1 MKRREFIALLGGAAV
16 AWPLQ
21 GRAQQSRKLP
31 RIGVLWHAGNE
42 VEEAKYLAAL
52 RQGFN
57 DLGYVEGK
65 TYVLENRFAAEK
77 YERFNSLAAELVA
90 AKVDVLVAI
99 TPEAALAAQHA
110 TATIPVVFAVVG
122 NPVGAKLV
130 DSLARPGRNIT
141 GLSNVLIDL
150 TGKRLELFKDAIP
163 TLLHVILL
171 VNPNAYRIQAG
182 IDQVERHRSAAA
194 ALGLMVQE
202 IATPDPNSIES
213 EFSVIAD
220 RTSGLVIVPDSM
232 LFNERKHIAELAL
245 AHRLPSMAF
254 NAEMVEA
261 GLLMSYGASFLVQ
274 FRQVAV
280 YVDKILKGAKPADL
294 PVEQPVQFELI
305 INSKTAKAL
314 HLDIAPSLLARAD
327 EVIE

>member
-141 GLSNVLIDL
+141 GLSNVSIDL

>member
-1 MKRREFIALLGGAAV
+1 MKRREFLALLGGAAV

-141 GLSNVLIDL
+141 GLSNVMIDL
-150 TGKRLELFKDAIP
+150 SGKRLELFKDAIP
-163 TLLHVILL
+163 TLSHVILL
-171 VNPNAYRIQAG
+171 VNPNAYRIQVAT
-182 IDQVERHRSAAA
+182 ELHRSAAA

-213 EFSVIAD
+213 AFSAIAD
-220 RTSGLVIVPDSM
+220 RTSGLFIVPDSM

-314 HLDIAPSLLARAD
+314 HLDIPPSLLARAD

>member
-141 GLSNVLIDL
+141 GLSNVSIDL

-171 VNPNAYRIQAG
+171 VNPNNYRIQVG
-182 IDQVERHRSAAA
+182 IERHRSAAA

-213 EFSVIAD
+213 AFSVIAD

-261 GLLMSYGASFLVQ
+261 GLLMSYGASYLVQ

>member
-1 MKRREFIALLGGAAV
+1 MKRREFLALLGGAAV

-141 GLSNVLIDL
+141 GLSNVMIDL
-150 TGKRLELFKDAIP
+150 SGKRLELFKDAIP
-163 TLLHVILL
+163 TLSHVILL
-171 VNPNAYRIQAG
+171 VNPNAYRIQVAT
-182 IDQVERHRSAAA
+182 ELHRSAAA

-213 EFSVIAD
+213 AFSAIAD
-220 RTSGLVIVPDSM
+220 RTSGLFIVPDSM

>member
-1 MKRREFIALLGGAAV
+1 MKRREFLALLGGAAV

-141 GLSNVLIDL
+141 GLSNVSIDL
-150 TGKRLELFKDAIP
+150 SGKRLELFKDAIP
-163 TLLHVILL
+163 TLSHVILL
-171 VNPNAYRIQAG
+171 VNPNAYRIQVAT
-182 IDQVERHRSAAA
+182 ELHRSAAA

-213 EFSVIAD
+213 AFSAIAD
-220 RTSGLVIVPDSM
+220 RTSGLFIVPDSM

>member
-1 MKRREFIALLGGAAV
+1 MKRREFIALLGGGAV

>member
-21 GRAQQSRKLP
+21 ARAQQSRKLP

-141 GLSNVLIDL
+141 GLSNVMIDL
-150 TGKRLELFKDAIP
+150 SGKRLELFKDAIP
-163 TLLHVILL
+163 TLSHVILL
-171 VNPNAYRIQAG
+171 VNPNAYRIQVAT
-182 IDQVERHRSAAA
+182 ELHRSAAA

-202 IATPDPNSIES
+202 MATPDPNSIES
-213 EFSVIAD
+213 AFSAIAD
-220 RTSGLVIVPDSM
+220 RTSGLFIVPDSM

-314 HLDIAPSLLARAD
+314 HLDIPPSLLARAD

>member
-21 GRAQQSRKLP
+21 ARAQQSRKLP

-141 GLSNVLIDL
+141 GLSNVMIDL
-150 TGKRLELFKDAIP
+150 SGKRLELFKDAIP
-163 TLLHVILL
+163 TLSHVILL
-171 VNPNAYRIQAG
+171 VNPNAYRIQVAT
-182 IDQVERHRSAAA
+182 ELHRSAAA

-213 EFSVIAD
+213 AFSAIAD
-220 RTSGLVIVPDSM
+220 RTSGLFIVPDSM

-314 HLDIAPSLLARAD
+314 HLDIPPSLLARAD

>member
-1 MKRREFIALLGGAAV
+1 
-16 AWPLQ
+16 
-21 GRAQQSRKLP
+21 
-31 RIGVLWHAGNE
+31 
-42 VEEAKYLAAL
+42 
-52 RQGFN
+52 
-57 DLGYVEGK
+57 
-65 TYVLENRFAAEK
+65 
-77 YERFNSLAAELVA
+77 
-90 AKVDVLVAI
+90 
-99 TPEAALAAQHA
+99 
-110 TATIPVVFAVVG
+110 VG

-141 GLSNVLIDL
+141 GLSNVGIDL
-150 TGKRLELFKDAIP
+150 SGKRLELFKDAIP
-163 TLLHVILL
+163 TLSHVILL
-171 VNPNAYRIQAG
+171 VNPNAYRIQVAT
-182 IDQVERHRSAAA
+182 ELHRSAAA

-213 EFSVIAD
+213 AFSAIAD
-220 RTSGLVIVPDSM
+220 RTSGLFIVPDSM

-314 HLDIAPSLLARAD
+314 HLDIPPSLLARAD

>member
-1 MKRREFIALLGGAAV
+1 M
-16 AWPLQ
+16 
-21 GRAQQSRKLP
+21 
-31 RIGVLWHAGNE
+31 
-42 VEEAKYLAAL
+42 
-52 RQGFN
+52 
-57 DLGYVEGK
+57 
-65 TYVLENRFAAEK
+65 
-77 YERFNSLAAELVA
+77 VA

-141 GLSNVLIDL
+141 GLSNVSIDL

>member
-122 NPVGAKLV
+122 DPVGAKLV

-141 GLSNVLIDL
+141 GLSNVSIDL